1 MRVTGL
7 TLRASCY
14 GWVLALGL
22 ALATGLE
29 THAVQANGRM
39 PGATEFAIDAADSQH
54 ILARATYGLVQSFD
68 NGAGW
73 QWICEQAIKISGEA
87 DPPMAI
93 MADGTWILLPPAGG
107 ALISHDKG
115 CSWSTAPQPLADN
128 RLIDL
133 TIDPS
138 DHAHLLVIMST
149 IVRIDDQ
156 GLVEY
161 ANVLAE
167 TLDNAKTWAKVSTLP
182 SDISLETVEIAASNP
197 KRIYVSGE
205 ASSSTLIG
213 IIERSDDGGKTW
225 TRTTLDLPVQSGTL
239 LVSAVDAKD
248 PDRLWIRLPAKGDT
262 LGLFAAS
269 MLMSSDK
276 GVSWKTLASTDKA
289 MFGFALSPDGT
300 ELAYGGPFDG
310 LYIGPSDGS
319 GQFKKVSNLQVRCL
333 RWISTGLY
341 VCGTEPADPFS
352 LGLSTD
358 KGASFKSI
366 YKLAD
371 TCPQV
376 CPSSTQFEATCKDT
390 WTTIGPFIKATGEAC
405 SVPWSIV
412 DAGMSNGSNSDAGS
426 PEAGPV
432 PADAG
437 APPADAA
444 ADPARGMRGMP
455 PKSASGTSSGCSCV
469 VAGQDAPAGFE
480 LEVSLLLSVLATWRL
495 RRR

>member
-7 TLRASCY
+7 TLRESY
-14 GWVLALGL
+14 TRWVLALGL
-22 ALATGLE
+22 ALAAGLD
-29 THAVQANGRM
+29 THAVRANGRM
-39 PGATEFAIDAADSQH
+39 PGATELAIDATDPRH

-68 NGAGW
+68 SGAGW

-87 DPPMAI
+87 DPPMAV
-93 MADGTWILLPPAGG
+93 MADGTWVVLPPAGG

-115 CSWSTAPQPLADN
+115 CSWSTAPALLLDN

-138 DHAHLLVIMST
+138 DHAHLLVLTST
-149 IVRIDDQ
+149 IVSIDDQ

-161 ANVLAE
+161 ANVLVE
-167 TLDNAKTWAKVSTLP
+167 TFDNANTWVKVSTLP
-182 SDISLETVEIAASNP
+182 SDISLETIEIAASNP
-197 KRIYVSGE
+197 QRIYVSGE

-213 IIERSDDGGKTW
+213 IIERSDDGGKSW

-276 GVSWKTLASTDKA
+276 GASWKMLASTEKA

-300 ELAYGGPFDG
+300 ELAYGGPSDG
-310 LYIGPSDGS
+310 LYVGASDGS

-352 LGLSTD
+352 LAVSTD

-376 CPSSTQFEATCKDT
+376 CPNGTRFEATCKDT

-412 DAGMSNGSNSDAGS
+412 DAGVDSGTSSAAGS
-426 PEAGPV
+426 PEAGPR
-432 PADAG
+432 PTDAG
-437 APPADAA
+437 APLSDAA
-444 ADPARGMRGMP
+444 ADPARGMP
-455 PKSASGTSSGCSCV
+455 AKSASGTSSGCSCM
-469 VAGQDAPAGFE
+469 VAGHDAPAGFE
-480 LEVSLLLSVLATWRL
+480 FELSVVLSVLAAWRL
-495 RRR
+495 RRQ

>member
-1 MRVTGL
+1 
-7 TLRASCY
+7 
-14 GWVLALGL
+14 
-22 ALATGLE
+22 
-29 THAVQANGRM
+29 M
-39 PGATEFAIDAADSQH
+39 PGATELAIDSTDPRH

-73 QWICEQAIKISGEA
+73 QWICEAAIKISGEA
-87 DPPMAI
+87 DPPMAV
-93 MADGTWILLPPAGG
+93 MADGTWVVLPPAGG
-107 ALISHDKG
+107 ALISQDKG
-115 CSWSTAPQPLADN
+115 CSWSTAPAPLADN

-138 DHAHLLVIMST
+138 DHAHLLVIMSS
-149 IVRIDDQ
+149 IVSIDDQ

-167 TLDNAKTWAKVSTLP
+167 TFDNAKTWAKVSTLP

-269 MLMSSDK
+269 MRMSSDK
-276 GVSWKTLASTDKA
+276 GVSWKTLASTSKA
-289 MFGFALSPDGT
+289 MFGFALSPDGK

-310 LYIGPSDGS
+310 LYIGPSDGT
-319 GQFKKVSNLQVRCL
+319 GQFTKVSNLQVRCL

-352 LGLSTD
+352 LGVSTD

-376 CPSSTQFEATCKDT
+376 CSNGTQFEATCKDT

-412 DAGMSNGSNSDAGS
+412 DAGGVSGVGNSDAGS
-426 PEAGPV
+426 PEAGPR

-437 APPADAA
+437 APPGDAGALPGDAGAPPGGDAA
-444 ADPARGMRGMP
+444 AETGRGMP
-455 PKSASGTSSGCSCV
+455 PKNASSTSSGCSCS
-469 VAGQDAPAGFE
+469 VAGNDSPAFE
-480 LEVSLLLSVLATWRL
+480 LGLMMLLSVLAAWRL